1 MMLRAKLRSL
11 SANTA
16 AWQDQDREQADF
28 VDIDNKYGNEVAKEY
43 LSEHTEQAV
52 VLDLTRNVTA
62 SRLLARSAML
72 SVAAQQ
78 SIVDDLISG
87 YTTLEAELRRLNQ
100 WDLEREFR
108 DFEAD
113 FVREELFTTAKTKT
127 RLGGCSYLTTYK
139 CKQKTFPYSY
149 ETVTELCQKAKAV
162 YGNPYKENPALQKQV

>member
-1 MMLRAKLRSL
+1 M
-11 SANTA
+11 
-16 AWQDQDREQADF
+16 
-28 VDIDNKYGNEVAKEY
+28 
-43 LSEHTEQAV
+43 SEHTEQAV

-113 FVREELFTTAKTKT
+113 FVREELFTTAKAKT
-127 RLGGCSYLTTYK
+127 RLGECSYLTTYK
-139 CKQKTFPYSY
+139 CRQKTFPYSY
-149 ETVTELCQKAKAV
+149 ETVTELCQKAK
-162 YGNPYKENPALQKQV
+162 L

>member
-1 MMLRAKLRSL
+1 MRSL

-87 YTTLEAELRRLNQ
+87 YTTLEAELRRINQ
-100 WDLEREFR
+100 WTWNVNSVISRPTL
-108 DFEAD
+108 
-113 FVREELFTTAKTKT
+113 
-127 RLGGCSYLTTYK
+127 
-139 CKQKTFPYSY
+139 
-149 ETVTELCQKAKAV
+149 
-162 YGNPYKENPALQKQV
+162 